1 MPSIRPGLVYSLML
15 SLHSAREG
23 SEKVLKHRI
32 KIIIITPIW
41 VTQSWYPLLLKMSI
55 QEPLILLDRIYI
67 LKNPQG
73 EYHPLIQNSSMRLA
87 AWLISGNPQDQ
98 QRFLRQLP
106 NSSRMPGLQALEEI
120 TSRPG
125 VSSVV
130 GVLANNLIWFTV
142 I

>member
-125 VSSVV
+125 IGSVA
-130 GVLANNLIWFTV
+130 GVFQNKLIRFTA